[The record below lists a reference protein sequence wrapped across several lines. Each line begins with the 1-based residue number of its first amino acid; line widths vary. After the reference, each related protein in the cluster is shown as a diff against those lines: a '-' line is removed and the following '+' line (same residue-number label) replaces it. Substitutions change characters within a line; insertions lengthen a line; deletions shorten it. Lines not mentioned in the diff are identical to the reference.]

1 MALLIGLTMTRDVL
15 LRELITAAESFHSRR
30 MWERFTNS
38 DCFGVLLPGH
48 SDLVLAT
55 VMGNAGEE
63 HGLTVFRGAGAAKTC
78 AQVTGG
84 LVPGSDVIESIDMLG
99 FSMDR
104 FGELSPDVQ
113 ASFRQAGLHPRLQ
126 DQVPTFIA
134 KPPHRRPRWPTDD
147 ELALLRTVLTAAVAA
162 DSQGLLEPA
171 ELDDD
176 AGICVIMAADGVG
189 DPDISVTRQTP
200 PESSVL
206 SGPETFA
213 ASGVDLSGLPRSDAR
228 WLVGTPIMPVGVD
241 DDDRSM
247 QLLLVA
253 DDHGEMILQA
263 TPFFSEEIGKAIDQ
277 LVATCRTHGVPSSMV
292 FTSQRLVDALAP
304 TLASAGVQCTYE
316 PGHPRIAELT
326 EDFLSHLGIDAP
338 SFEGFMQH
346 DEDED
351 GDDDHIPA
359 PDDLTGWKRADR
371 RLSQRFAHHL
381 THGERPRSARAIK
394 RYFRDDDLESFFEE
408 HADRAVAMAYSSW
421 CMLDYRPTKNSKTQ
435 AQIMLA
441 EGLPPAETAL
451 LQARMQAYPT
461 IYRVTG
467 HDPAAGTIDLED
479 VLVEGVVRIHDQLMS
494 ENIDDGVFLVGR
506 AFTAGQFHFFEVVG
520 PPLGAGMALHAIEFL
535 RRCKLSFT
543 PEGLKLE
550 AHKLGWLW
558 GWIDEWE
565 AEWQPPHLCNIDGDD
580 MRFHTASFHLDDVQA
595 VREALARRSDIEYDE
610 QNDEFVWFRPTD
622 QDSMMIGDSVTLA
635 RLELIDDE
643 LVLSVNSAERFAAA
657 RQWLEQLPGVRFVD
671 VTTRQIEPSGTAGP
685 PDEQMAE
692 DEPFEPTPEML
703 GQIQEQITR
712 QYFNWLDTPLP
723 VLNDRT
729 PRQAC
734 KTTEGREKVRT
745 LIRTIPDPM
754 GNAPVHVPRHAM
766 LRELGLAG
774 ESVEAVSPPEP
785 WVDSPRPPST
795 KVGRNDPC
803 PCGSG
808 RKYKKC
814 CGAS

>member
-1 MALLIGLTMTRDVL
+1 MNRDAL
-15 LRELITAAESFHSRR
+15 LREVIAAAESFHARR

-38 DCFGVLLPGH
+38 DCFAVRLPGS
-48 SDLVLAT
+48 SDLLLAT
-55 VMGNAGEE
+55 VMGDAGEE
-63 HGLTVFRGAGAAKTC
+63 YGLTLFRGSGAAKAC
-78 AQVTGG
+78 AELTSG
-84 LVPGSDVIESIDMLG
+84 PAPSSDLIESIDMLG

-104 FGELSPDVQ
+104 FVDLSPDAQ
-113 ASFRQAGLHPRLQ
+113 ASFRKAGLHPRHRDL
-126 DQVPTFIA
+126 VPAFIA
-134 KPPHRRPRWPTDD
+134 KPPHRRPHWPTDD
-147 ELALLRTVLTAAVAA
+147 DLVALRTVLTAAVAA

-171 ELDDD
+171 ELDDE
-176 AGICVIMAADGVG
+176 AGICVITVAEGAGE
-189 DPDISVTRQTP
+189 PSISVTRETP

-206 SGPETFA
+206 CGSETFA
-213 ASGVDLSGLPRSDAR
+213 ASGIDLSGMPRSDAQ
-228 WLVGTPIMPVGVD
+228 WLVGTPIMPVGVE

-253 DDHGEMILQA
+253 DDRSEMILQA
-263 TPFFSEEIGKAIDQ
+263 TPFFSDDIGKAIAQ

-304 TLASAGVQCTYE
+304 ALESAGVRCTYE
-316 PGHPRIAELT
+316 PGHPKITELT

-338 SFEGFMQH
+338 SFEGFMED

-359 PDDLTGWKRADR
+359 PDDLAGWKQADR
-371 RLSQRFAHHL
+371 RLSRRFAHHL
-381 THGERPRSARAIK
+381 THGERPRSTRAIK
-394 RYFRDDDLESFFEE
+394 RYFRDDDLEYFFEE
-408 HADRAVAMAYSSW
+408 HADRAVVLAYSSW

-441 EGLPPAETAL
+441 EGLPPAEAAL

-467 HDPAAGTIDLED
+467 HDPAAGAIDLED
-479 VLVEGVVRIHDQLMS
+479 VLVEGSVTIHDQLMS

-543 PEGLKLE
+543 PEGLKRE

-558 GWIDEWE
+558 DWVDEWE
-565 AEWQPPHLCNIDGDD
+565 AEWRPPHLCNTDGDD
-580 MRFHTASFHLDDVQA
+580 MLFHTASFHMNDVRA
-595 VREALARRSDIEYDE
+595 VRDALQRRQDIDYDE
-610 QNDEFVWFRPTD
+610 DAGEFVWTKSTGRGAEMLGGP
-622 QDSMMIGDSVTLA
+622 VTLG
-635 RLELIDDE
+635 RIELIDNE

-657 RQWLEQLPGVRFVD
+657 RDWLEKLPGVRFVD
-671 VTTRQIEPSGTAGP
+671 VTTREAGP
-685 PDEQMAE
+685 SDMPRPQDEQMAE

-703 GQIQEQITR
+703 DQIQQQITQ
-712 QYFNWLDTPLP
+712 QYMSWLDTPLP

-734 KTTEGREKVRT
+734 KTTEGREQVRT

-754 GNAPVHVPRHAM
+754 GNAPVQVPRHAM
-766 LRELGLAG
+766 LHELGLAR
-774 ESVEAVSPPEP
+774 ELNEVLPPP
-785 WVDSPRPPST
+785 GPNADAPRSPST
-795 KVGRNDPC
+795 KIGRNDPC